1 MYQENNNTIKDIL
14 YTLVNFMKSLLTYL
28 LSLWKKW
35 DISSRL
41 FFVFSL
47 LFLIGFFLIKYNIE
61 PFYIQMIWFIG
72 FGGIFLTITFISFF
86 AGFLINSLLLI
97 ILPFVLA
104 QTNLIF
110 IDKSST
116 TTTLLI
122 ISYFFLI
129 TIIDLLIMAYNISH
143 RVFLHTLFL
152 FVQYLILLS
161 SILITF
167 AILYAY
173 LGNVS
178 NEGIKSSDKIIQNWD
193 ALYFSA
199 TTFFTIGF
207 GDITPHSYSSI
218 TKSIIMVQAVI
229 SHLVTTILW
238 PIIII
243 FASKSFNKK

>member
-1 MYQENNNTIKDIL
+1 
-14 YTLVNFMKSLLTYL
+14 MKSFLAYL
-28 LSLWKKW
+28 SYLWKNW

-41 FFVFSL
+41 FFVFSV

-61 PFYIQMIWFIG
+61 PFYIQVIWFIG
-72 FGGIFLTITFISFF
+72 FGGIFLTISFISFF
-86 AGFLINSLLLI
+86 AGFLINVLLLLL
-97 ILPFVLA
+97 LPFILT

-110 IDKSST
+110 SDQSRTSI
-116 TTTLLI
+116 TLLI

-129 TIIDLLIMAYNISH
+129 TIVDLLIMAYHISD

-152 FVQYLILLS
+152 LIQYLILLS
-161 SILITF
+161 SILLTF

-173 LGNVS
+173 LGNIS
-178 NEGIKSSDKIIQNWD
+178 NEGIKTSDRIIQNWD

-207 GDITPHSYSSI
+207 GDIIPHSYSSI
-218 TKSIIMVQAVI
+218 TKSIIIVQAMI

-243 FASKSFNKK
+243 FTTRSFNK